1 MVILNV
7 ATLSLRGVLSLGDNS
22 FIILTAD
29 STGFSSSAS
38 RSVEYTPRTLMSVNG
53 LEKKVTNYSFTKSYK
68 RFIAS
73 FITYK

>member
-53 LEKKVTNYSFTKSYK
+53 LEKKVTNYSFTKSYN

-73 FITYK
+73 FMSYK

>member
-1 MVILNV
+1 MVMLSV
-7 ATLSLRGVLSLGDNS
+7 ATLSPRGVLSFEYNS
-22 FIILTAD
+22 IIILTAD
-29 STGFSSSAS
+29 SAGFSSSAS